1 MPAKVPAFEP
11 MFCES
16 AERPPEGPEW
26 RYEIK
31 LDGYRAIGFK
41 TNGQAHLW
49 SRNGK
54 DFVRR
59 FPEVAKAIA
68 SLPQD
73 TAIDGEIVALDADG
87 RPSFALLQGS
97 SATPVVFYVFDL
109 LMLRGRDL
117 RLFPLKERRER
128 LRKIVD
134 SLPGIIR
141 YSETFAVPGAVLM
154 RAVQENG
161 LEGIVAKRADSAY
174 RSGRSGDWL
183 KWRANR
189 GQELVIGGYVPAS
202 NTFDSLLVGYYEGRN
217 FMYAGRIRAGLV
229 ADSRR
234 TLLSHF
240 AGLSIERCPFSNLP
254 ERTKGRWGEGLTA
267 EDMDKCRWLAPLLVA
282 AVEFLE
288 WTPQLRLRHPRFVG
302 LRTDK
307 DPMRSFAS
315 KCQTWS

>member
-1 MPAKVPAFEP
+1 MPALFFEP
-11 MFCES
+11 MLCET

-26 RYEIK
+26 RYELK

-41 TNGQAHLW
+41 TEGQAQLW

-68 SLPQD
+68 SLRQD

-97 SATPVVFYVFDL
+97 GTAATSVVFYVFDL
-109 LMLRGRDL
+109 LMLRGKDL
-117 RLFPLKERRER
+117 RLSALEERRER

-134 SLPGIIR
+134 SLPEIIR
-141 YSETFAVPGAVLM
+141 YSETFSAPA
-154 RAVQENG
+154 ATFVQVVRENG
-161 LEGIVAKRADSAY
+161 LEGIVAKRARSTY
-174 RSGRSGDWL
+174 RSGRSGDWI

-202 NTFDSLLVGYYEGRN
+202 NTFDSLLVGYYEGRDLK
-217 FMYAGRIRAGLV
+217 YAGRIRAGLV
-229 ADSRR
+229 AESRR
-234 TLLSHF
+234 ALLSHF

-267 EDMDKCRWLAPLLVA
+267 EDMRKCRWLAPHLVA
-282 AVEFLE
+282 DIEFLE
-288 WTPQLRLRHPRFVG
+288 WTPELRLRHPRFVS

-307 DPMRSFAS
+307 DPSEVVRE
-315 KCQTWS
+315 